1 MVWRLLY
8 VTVKNIA
15 GVIEGGA
22 ASTSGLGDGCYTFY
36 TVDEEDGEVITMK
49 IVFIDKNLATTTPAL
64 EGEIFT

>member
-1 MVWRLLY
+1 M
-8 VTVKNIA
+8 
-15 GVIEGGA
+15 IEGGA